1 MELITFDH
9 PAYQELVN
17 KINRIADYVFH
28 KEASPQQKQ
37 ETWLTSEELADL
49 LRISTRTL
57 QRMRKDQTIP
67 YTILRRKCLYRLSD
81 VEKCIADRIITCSP
95 QTLEDFYKNYRLT
108 QTPSRHES

>member
-17 KINRIADYVFH
+17 KINQIADYVFH

>member
-95 QTLEDFYKNYRLT
+95 QILEDFYKNYRLT

>member
-1 MELITFDH
+1 MALITFDH

>member
-37 ETWLTSEELADL
+37 EN
-49 LRISTRTL
+49 
-57 QRMRKDQTIP
+57 
-67 YTILRRKCLYRLSD
+67 
-81 VEKCIADRIITCSP
+81 V
-95 QTLEDFYKNYRLT
+95 N
-108 QTPSRHES
+108 

>member
-1 MELITFDH
+1 MALITFDH

-17 KINRIADYVFH
+17 KINWIADYVFH